1 MDESEQRAMILDFEK
16 NRQMLG
22 GITSQKQQVT
32 YQLEMLDSSLE
43 ELNKTKE
50 KTVYKIVGNILFQKD
65 TADMKKEITEKR
77 ESTDL
82 RLKTLAKQE
91 EVVLKKLNTTRAKL
105 EAQMKGEK
113 EDVKDSKDSK
123 ESKEKKEDNKR
134 R

>member
-1 MDESEQRAMILDFEK
+1 MDEKEQKAMILEFEK

-22 GITSQKQQVT
+22 SVNAQKQQT
-32 YQLEMLDSSLE
+32 TFQLEMIDSSLE
-43 ELNKTKE
+43 ELGKTKE

-65 TADMKKEITEKR
+65 AKEMEKELTEKR

-91 EVVLKKLNTTRAKL
+91 EVLLKKLNTTRAKL

-113 EDVKDSKDSK
+113 EEV
-123 ESKEKKEDNKR
+123 EEKSDKEDKKR
-134 R
+134 K